1 MTITPLTLGISGCG
15 AIGDLH
21 ASQLSHQGV
30 ALCFHNRRRPA
41 AESFAEKFNGSTAD
55 SFEELL
61 GRCDAV
67 VIATPPEA
75 HTEAVLAALAVGRSV
90 LVEKPLCVT
99 PEELQLI
106 EPAANSSSAIVM
118 VAENYYYKPSTL
130 LLRETIGWG
139 GIGTVEHI
147 RVGKRSKQV
156 AVGWKSAHGALL
168 EGGIHFVALVA
179 DLMDAASSPQQES
192 PLIVAPSSVLAKFPT
207 WDGTP
212 ERQAIVNLTYGDIK
226 AELHYAWDV
235 PALLKG
241 TLQHCRV
248 DGSDGRI
255 LFECNGI
262 YIDVRGPGRK
272 GLSFPGFKDLMGY
285 RTMTE
290 EFLACVRG
298 ELETPYSDLQRARR
312 DLGIVWQAYEQLP
325 E

>member
-1 MTITPLTLGISGCG
+1 MTITPVTLGISGCG
-15 AIGDLH
+15 AIGGLH
-21 ASQLSHQGV
+21 ASQLHKQGV
-30 ALCFHNRRRPA
+30 DLCFHNRSRLA
-41 AESFAEKFNGSTAD
+41 AENFAEKFNGSTAD
-55 SFEELL
+55 HFEELL
-61 GRCDAV
+61 QRCDAV
-67 VIATPPEA
+67 VIATPPEV
-75 HTEAVLAALAVGRSV
+75 HTEAVLAALAAGRSV

-99 PEELQLI
+99 PQELQLI
-106 EPAANSSSAIVM
+106 EVAASNSSAILM

-139 GIGTVEHI
+139 GIGTVAQL
-147 RVGKRSKQV
+147 RLGKCSQQV

-168 EGGIHFVALVA
+168 EGGIHFVALAA
-179 DLMDAASSPQQES
+179 DLMDAASSPQTES
-192 PLIVAPSSVLAKFPT
+192 PPIVSPSRVVAKFPT

-212 ERQAIVNLTYGDIK
+212 ERQALVNLTYGDIN

-241 TLQHCRV
+241 TLQHCRA

-262 YIDVRGPGRK
+262 YVDVRGPGRK

-298 ELETPYSDLQRARR
+298 ELEAPYSNLQRARR